1 MRKIFSIL
9 AVLAALCCMTSCNLD
24 KVETFVFS
32 FDGGGYIT
40 DEDDWKAAQTYFQ
53 ENYFGQEHSK
63 TFTCLNSEA
72 MDKAITLFTEG
83 IERADDDYILSLI
96 KTEDDVIE
104 LDGMLTSGKSNV
116 VVGYRIWNYSQKEQ
130 PTAE

>member
-1 MRKIFSIL
+1 MRKFFTIL
-9 AVLAALCCMTSCNLD
+9 AVLAAAFCLSSCNLD

-32 FDGGGYIT
+32 FDGGGYIADET
-40 DEDDWKAAQTYFQ
+40 DWEAAKTYFQ

-72 MDKAITLFTEG
+72 MDKAVKLFAEG
-83 IERADDDYILSLI
+83 IEKADDDYILSLI

-130 PTAE
+130 PATE